1 LFNLVIGAGAVQSG
15 SMATI
20 DWSNDNYYLKVGM
33 DAAGGTN
40 FLIMGTT
47 QLLSVPYAMYAK
59 SAGSFTGGGTGL
71 TPSVTTNPPTN
82 ILATSVNM
90 GLTILNNGNDFIL
103 ASGFCVN
110 TSGTP
115 TINNNTYSTFGTWPA
130 GGLLTNLNPSTS
142 YFARAFATNANG
154 TSYGNEIT
162 FTTTSGNVII
172 STNSVTNVTDSS
184 FYSGGNISSDGGSP
198 ITQRGICWSTSNT
211 NPTLGINNYTI
222 NGAGVG
228 SFFSQNWNCNPNTL
242 YYVRAYAINSVGTFY
257 GNTLSVTTLP

>member
-1 LFNLVIGAGAVQSG
+1 
-15 SMATI
+15 
-20 DWSNDNYYLKVGM
+20 M

-71 TPSVTTNPPTN
+71 TPTITTIAPTN
-82 ILATSVNM
+82 ILATTVNT
-90 GLTILNNGNDFIL
+90 GVTILNNGNEYIL
-103 ASGFCVN
+103 AKGICYN

-115 TINNNTYSTFGTWPA
+115 TFNDNIGG

-142 YFARAFATNANG
+142 YFARAFATNSNG

-172 STNSVTNVTDSS
+172 STNSATNITDSS
-184 FYSGGNISSDGGSP
+184 FYSGGYISSDGGAP
-198 ITQRGICWSTSNT
+198 ITQRGICLSTSNA
-211 NPTLGINNYTI
+211 NPTLAINNYSIDYTI
-222 NGAGVG
+222 VGTGVG
-228 SFFSQNWNCNPNTL
+228 SFISESWYCHHPNYLYVNPNTL

-257 GNTLSVTTLP
+257 GNTISVTTLP